1 MLAVRRGR
9 SMLPPDGTKASKVGA
24 PQCTNAD
31 YKLSAAELR
40 QAERL
45 TGHGI
50 QGGLATAAGWMVRGR
65 ARHRMLLARM
75 TRGASFVRTC
85 KVAERPGGKD
95 HDQGQHDGS
104 RSHDHSVSGLVVT
117 GVSIRSSHLAKPQ
130 DSGFLQRD
138 PCGRV
143 TRENS
148 RREVFRRPLAG
159 YKRLKNSRLPPV

>member
-1 MLAVRRGR
+1 M
-9 SMLPPDGTKASKVGA
+9 PPDGTKACKVGA
-24 PQCTNAD
+24 SHCTNAD
-31 YKLSAAELR
+31 YKLSAAELL

-45 TGHGI
+45 TSGHGI

-75 TRGASFVRTC
+75 TRGASFVRTYR
-85 KVAERPGGKD
+85 AADRPGGKD
-95 HDQGQHDGS
+95 HDQGQYDGS

-130 DSGFLQRD
+130 DLGFLQRN

-143 TRENS
+143 TRDNS
-148 RREVFRRPLAG
+148 RREVFRGPLAG